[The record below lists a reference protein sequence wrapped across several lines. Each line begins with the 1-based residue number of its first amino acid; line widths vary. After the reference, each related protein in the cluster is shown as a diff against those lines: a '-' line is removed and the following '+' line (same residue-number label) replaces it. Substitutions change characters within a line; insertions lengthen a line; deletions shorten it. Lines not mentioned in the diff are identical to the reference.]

1 MKTIKQFSIS
11 VALLFLLYLGAHSAA
26 LAQSSAAVAER
37 ETLSISTIMATP
49 ALENKVKS
57 DGKSSELHRFTQS
70 LDSVLIERI
79 SAARKFQ
86 IVGRSD
92 VDFDA
97 IKAEQDFA
105 ESGNVDSKSG
115 AKIGKMTG
123 AKYVL
128 VASLDDFQDRSRT
141 IKIDNDRQMNI
152 RSFRVSAIAK
162 LYNSTTGQLLEA
174 STQTITNE
182 VRRNINTAIL
192 SDEGANTDQ
201 MIAQASRK
209 MADQLVKCLT
219 DIVYPAK
226 VVAVSSNGTITINR
240 GEGTDIQRG
249 QLWAVYAVGE
259 EMIDPDTGESLG
271 EEETLLCKAKVT
283 SVKSKTTT
291 LKIVGDDPGIEKGM
305 IVRPA
310 SLDDTEED

>member
-1 MKTIKQFSIS
+1 MKTIKQFSTSI
-11 VALLFLLYLGAHSAA
+11 ALIFLLYLGTHSAA
-26 LAQSSAAVAER
+26 LAQGTTAVAGK
-37 ETLSISTIMATP
+37 ETLSISTIKATP
-49 ALENKVKS
+49 ALENKVKT
-57 DGKSSELHRFTQS
+57 DGKVSELYRFTQS

-97 IKAEQDFA
+97 IRAEQDFA
-105 ESGNVDSKSG
+105 ESGNVDSKTG

-128 VASLDDFQDRSRT
+128 VASLDDFQDRSRM
-141 IKIDNDRQMNI
+141 IKIDNERQMSI

-182 VRRNINTAIL
+182 MRRNINTATL

-201 MIAQASRK
+201 MISQASRK
-209 MADQLVKCLT
+209 MADQLVKCIT

-226 VVAVSSNGTITINR
+226 VVAVGSNGTITINR
-240 GEGTDIQRG
+240 GDGTDIQRG

-283 SVKSKTTT
+283 SVKAKTST
-291 LKIVGDDPGIEKGM
+291 LKIVGDDLGIEKGM